1 MAHCLVCGGR
11 GILQV
16 VVIKR
21 EARQTVPVRHK
32 LPRCLII
39 ACYSRFSIGEF
50 DIIAII
56 RWFNVG
62 STVDLSVP
70 GYTSKHYKLFL
81 LVCSQVQIAPPTSF
95 FFFLENSKDEG
106 GGGDGNVAS
115 LIVERKASKPVAG
128 FAASL
133 LSRGALLFG
142 SAYRRPTLATAAAA
156 AAVRTPRRLLLSFWF
171 WDFDFLLQCCVFK
184 PVRICLL
191 CDQPFQLVVDGVVPV
206 LGM

>member
-1 MAHCLVCGGR
+1 MLH
-11 GILQV
+11 
-16 VVIKR
+16 
-21 EARQTVPVRHK
+21 
-32 LPRCLII
+32 
-39 ACYSRFSIGEF
+39 
-50 DIIAII
+50 
-56 RWFNVG
+56 
-62 STVDLSVP
+62 
-70 GYTSKHYKLFL
+70 
-81 LVCSQVQIAPPTSF
+81 PPLF

-156 AAVRTPRRLLLSFWF
+156 AVRTPRRLLLSFWF

-184 PVRICLL
+184 PVRVCLL